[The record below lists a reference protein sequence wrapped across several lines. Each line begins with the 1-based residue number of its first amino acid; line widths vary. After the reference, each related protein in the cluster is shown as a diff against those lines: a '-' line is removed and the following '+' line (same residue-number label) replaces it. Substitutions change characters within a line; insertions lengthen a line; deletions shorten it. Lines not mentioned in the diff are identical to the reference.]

1 MTNFSTYPIINMK
14 KDFSEMDSL
23 EVYLRQLSSYKPLST
38 EEECSLAKKI
48 QKGDRRAKKKLVL
61 ANLRFVV
68 SVARNYTNQ
77 GMALPDLINEGNLGL
92 IRAASK
98 FDGEKNFKFISYAV
112 WWIRQS
118 ILKALA
124 EQSRITHIPLHA
136 ITVLSHV
143 AKAQLKLEQKYG
155 RIANAQEI
163 AIELEHSYKKTNIE
177 EIENALRI
185 GSRYVSLDQPVGV
198 DKDIRMLD
206 IITDDNQE
214 SAESEM
220 SRTNVADKIKG
231 ILKQLKGNEEYVLR
245 LYFGIGEE
253 STFTLE
259 EIGQKLNLT
268 RERVRQIKERGL
280 QRLKHLSKS
289 RNFKELTYS

>member
-1 MTNFSTYPIINMK
+1 
-14 KDFSEMDSL
+14 MDSL

>member
-1 MTNFSTYPIINMK
+1 MK